1 MEHTFF
7 KDGEY
12 EAVGG
17 FFVRSNLKEFFKT
30 LKDKG
35 LNPVGLKIDD
45 ESFNLEVMVEKNQA
59 FIENFEKKAPEPP
72 QPSIH

>member
-17 FFVRSNLKEFFKT
+17 IFIRNDLKKFFQNLKN
-30 LKDKG
+30 KG
-35 LNPVGLKIDD
+35 LNPVGLKVDD
-45 ESFNLEVMVEKNQA
+45 ESFNLEIIVERNQA
-59 FIENFEKKAPEPP
+59 YIDMYEKDKKQEDGT
-72 QPSIH
+72 